1 MKVLVAAVSALY
13 GASQVS
19 AFAPTRS
26 VVRSQQSVV
35 GVPTSAL
42 SMADDDKVFDQEA
55 FIAESKEMRLKY
67 LEDQAVSDPAI
78 GRMRSI
84 DC

>member
-13 GASQVS
+13 GASQIS
-19 AFAPTRS
+19 AFAPTRN
-26 VVRSQQSVV
+26 VVRSQQSV

-42 SMADDDKVFDQEA
+42 AMADDKVFDQEA
-55 FIAESKEMRLKY
+55 FIAESKEMRLKH
-67 LEDQAVSDPAI
+67 LEDQAVSDAAT

>member
-19 AFAPTRS
+19 AFAPAMS
-26 VVRSQQSVV
+26 VVRSQQSV
-35 GVPTSAL
+35 GVPTSAIA
-42 SMADDDKVFDQEA
+42 MADDKIFDQEA
-55 FIAESKEMRLKY
+55 YIAESKEMRLKY
-67 LEDQAVSDPAI
+67 LEDQAVSDPAT
-78 GRMRSI
+78 GRMISI